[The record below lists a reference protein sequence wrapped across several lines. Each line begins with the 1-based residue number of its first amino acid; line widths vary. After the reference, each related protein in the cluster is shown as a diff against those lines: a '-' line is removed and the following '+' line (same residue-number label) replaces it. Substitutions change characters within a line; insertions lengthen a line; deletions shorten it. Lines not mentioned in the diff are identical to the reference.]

1 MEHTTVL
8 DSGDATAQVRKL
20 KEEFDGELQVPGS
33 HRLVQEL
40 IRSDLVDQINLMV
53 FPVILGTGKK
63 VFEATPERRNLRL
76 KESKVVGDGVL
87 VLIYE
92 RAA

>member
-1 MEHTTVL
+1 
-8 DSGDATAQVRKL
+8 
-20 KEEFDGELQVPGS
+20 
-33 HRLVQEL
+33 
-40 IRSDLVDQINLMV
+40 MV

-63 VFEATPERRNLRL
+63 VFEETPERRNLRL
-76 KESKVVGDGVL
+76 KESTVVGDGVA

>member
-1 MEHTTVL
+1 
-8 DSGDATAQVRKL
+8 VRKL

-40 IRSDLVDQINLMV
+40 ISSDLVDQINLMV

-63 VFEATPERRNLRL
+63 AFDETPERRNLRL
-76 KESKVVGDGVL
+76 TESKVVGDGVA
-87 VLIYE
+87 VMVYE
-92 RAA
+92 RAR

>member
-1 MEHTTVL
+1 
-8 DSGDATAQVRKL
+8 
-20 KEEFDGELQVPGS
+20 
-33 HRLVQEL
+33 
-40 IRSDLVDQINLMV
+40 MV

-63 VFEATPERRNLRL
+63 AFEEKPERRNLL
-76 KESKVVGDGVL
+76 KESKVVGDGVA